1 MNPFKIALRKARS
14 ARHLFLLRV
23 RPPAQRRHLARLF
36 ALTRPRRLARS
47 EQARRQAQAIRQEGF
62 LLLGKPFDEAKLRRI
77 RDALAQR
84 DCFDAWRPELGT
96 FPLAE
101 APADANNV
109 HVVEPETLQEVVEIA
124 NDPDVLA
131 IVSDYLGCRPTI
143 DDVLAWWSLPGRPA
157 PREEQFFHRDNDSIR
172 FVKLFIY
179 LSDVDE
185 DSGPHVFVR
194 GSHRTNDLLQLARR
208 YSDEEVEAAGIAG
221 DMVKITGPFGT
232 TLLEDTYGLHKG
244 ALPKDKLRLMLQVR
258 YTMIPSI
265 FAQKG
270 AKKADVRGFDR
281 YTNRLIAAPE
291 GIAEPASLS

>member
-1 MNPFKIALRKARS
+1 MNPLKIALRKARS

-36 ALTRPRRLARS
+36 ALTRPRGLARS
-47 EQARRQAQAIRQEGF
+47 DQARSQAQRIREDGF
-62 LLLGKPFDEAKLRRI
+62 VLLGKPFDEAKLRRI
-77 RDALAQR
+77 RDALAER
-84 DCFDAWRPELGT
+84 ECIDGWRPELGT
-96 FPLAE
+96 FRLHD
-101 APADANNV
+101 APADSNNV
-109 HVVEPETLQEVVEIA
+109 HIVEPEAIPEVVEIA
-124 NDPDVLA
+124 NDPNVLA
-131 IVSDYLGCRPTI
+131 IISDYLGCRPTI
-143 DDVLAWWSLPGRPA
+143 DDVVAWWSLPGRPA
-157 PREEQFFHRDNDSIR
+157 PIEEQFFHRDNDSIR
-172 FVKLFIY
+172 FLKLFIY

-194 GSHRTNDLLQLARR
+194 GSHRTNHLLQLGRR
-208 YSDEEVEAAGIAG
+208 YSDEEVEKAGIA
-221 DMVKITGPFGT
+221 DQVVRFTGPFGT
-232 TLLEDTYGLHKG
+232 ALLEDTYGLHKG

-291 GIAEPASLS
+291 EVADPA